1 MPGGS
6 ARRWVTAAVAALVLV
21 ACAPPPPD
29 NGFSIPPAGVGE
41 ANPGALLR
49 HRGWTFL
56 QDPISRTEVP
66 GVKVTQLLYRST
78 GSSGRPNAVTGT
90 LLVPEG
96 PWTGA
101 GPRPL
106 VSFAIG
112 THGLGDSCAPS
123 RLLAQ
128 GLEYE
133 AWAIR
138 QLLGAGWAVVVSDL
152 EGLGTPGV
160 HPYNVG
166 RSAGYAVLDAARAAL
181 RVPDTGL
188 GPDTPVGIMGYSQ
201 GGGTAAWAAELAAG
215 YAPELRLVGVAAGGV
230 PADLEA
236 VARSNEGGPFIGL
249 VLLTA
254 LGFDAAYPELRLDDY
269 LNDRGRELMAEG
281 RDTCIVSIPG
291 ISVLGRV
298 AGSWT
303 DAYVGGTNPLQV
315 PAWRARL
322 AENRL
327 GRSAPKVPVLMQHGF
342 FDTIV
347 PFAQAEQLRTQWC
360 AAGTPVTWRTHLFAE
375 HIIGYVL
382 AAGPAIEFLA
392 ARFDGR
398 PTPGNCLNPNR

>member
-1 MPGGS
+1 MSGGS
-6 ARRWVTAAVAALVLV
+6 ARRPIAIVVIALIFA

-29 NGFSIPPAGVGE
+29 DGFSIAPAGVGG

-49 HRGWTFL
+49 HRPWVFL
-56 QDPISRTEVP
+56 QDPISRTRVP
-66 GVKVTQLLYRST
+66 GVEVTQLLYRST
-78 GSSGRPNAVTGT
+78 GATGRPNAVTGT
-90 LLVPEG
+90 LMVPEA
-96 PWTGA
+96 PWTGN

-112 THGLGDSCAPS
+112 THGLGDDCAPS
-123 RLLAQ
+123 RLIAQ

-138 QLLGAGWAVVVSDL
+138 SLLGAGWAVVVSDL
-152 EGLGTPGV
+152 EGLGTAGL

-166 RSAGYAVLDAARAAL
+166 RSAGHAVLDAARAAL
-181 RVPDTGL
+181 RVPDSGL

-201 GGGTAAWAAELAAG
+201 GGGTAAWAAELAG
-215 YAPELRLVGVAAGGV
+215 SYAPELRLVGVAAGGV

-236 VARSNEGGPFIGL
+236 VARSNEGGGFIGL

-254 LGFDAAYPELRLDDY
+254 LGFDATYPELSLDSY
-269 LNDRGRELMAEG
+269 LNDRGRELVADG
-281 RDTCIVSIPG
+281 RDTCIVSVAG

-298 AGSWT
+298 AGTWT
-303 DAYVGGTNPLQV
+303 DAYVQGVNPLRV

-327 GRSAPKVPVLMQHGF
+327 GRVAPKVPVLLQHGF

-347 PFAQAEQLRTQWC
+347 PHAQADQLRVEWC
-360 AAGTPVTWRTHLFAE
+360 AAGTPVTWRTHLLAE
-375 HIIGYVL
+375 HILGYLL

-398 PTPGNCLNPNR
+398 PAPGNCPSR